1 MIGEV
6 SVKMNTVGENDK
18 THAKDEVLILGNEA
32 AEENFLASKREV
44 KVVRE
49 LNIVFGGA
57 VAVSGGEALFT
68 WRPKLTLSLADED
81 ELESI
86 AVELDCLLQA
96 VKKDPSARQDVG
108 RFLTSTSKRLDMSPK
123 ELLDIVKEVYT
134 PRGVLKVAYAPYSTG
149 RHRLGVAP
157 QHVFSSFCKKKK
169 RNDIYIYIYICM
181 YILRE
186 RERKR
191 ER

>member
-49 LNIVFGGA
+49 RNIVFGGA

-68 WRPKLTLSLADED
+68 WRPKLTLSLDDED

-96 VKKDPSARQDVG
+96 VKKDPS
-108 RFLTSTSKRLDMSPK
+108 STRGCNEIWYRTCRRL
-123 ELLDIVKEVYT
+123 
-134 PRGVLKVAYAPYSTG
+134 RA
-149 RHRLGVAP
+149 
-157 QHVFSSFCKKKK
+157 
-169 RNDIYIYIYICM
+169 
-181 YILRE
+181 
-186 RERKR
+186 
-191 ER
+191 